1 MKVILLDDVEKLGS
15 LGDVVEVKM
24 GHARNF
30 LFPRNL
36 AIDALDKNLKV
47 LEERKRK
54 REQRLA
60 KEREE
65 MRALAERIANAS
77 CAIPMAAG
85 EEDKLYGSVTTELIA
100 EALAQEGITIDKRQ
114 IHLAEPIRKLGIYQI
129 EVKLHPEVTVST
141 KVWVVRK

>member
-1 MKVILLDDVEKLGS
+1 MKVILLEDVERLGS
-15 LGDVVEVKM
+15 FGDVVEVKK

-36 AIDALDKNLKV
+36 AIEALDKNLKV

-54 REQRLA
+54 RERQLA
-60 KEREE
+60 KEKEE
-65 MRALAERIANAS
+65 IRALAERIANTS
-77 CAIPMAAG
+77 CTIPMAAG

-100 EALAQEGITIDKRQ
+100 EALAQEGIAIDKRQ

-129 EVKLHPEVTVST
+129 EVKLHPEFTAST